1 MPDEID
7 VQLERDAI
15 LEKANLAEYKRRAD
29 AIPVGYPGVCEYCGH
44 PSKRLVGDACAPC
57 RDRYKLP

>member
-7 VQLERDAI
+7 NQLERDAI
-15 LEKANLAEYKRRAD
+15 LDKTRLDEVKRRA
-29 AIPVGYPGVCEYCGH
+29 ACIPAGYPGICDYCGH
-44 PSKRLVGDACAPC
+44 HSKRLVGDACAPC

>member
-7 VQLERDAI
+7 NQLELDAI
-15 LEKANLAEYKRRAD
+15 LDKTRLDEVKRRAA
-29 AIPVGYPGVCEYCGH
+29 AIPEGYAGDCEYCGH
-44 PSKRLVGDACAPC
+44 YSKRLVGQACAPC